1 MEGDTSKKIHSKY
14 DLKGSSL
21 GRSAKE
27 GEKVLKDNDLDVKY
41 GKIHLASQKAAFIEV
56 NYLFISRR
64 CCVVSS
70 YIHIFML
77 NICARNSNTHALAL

>member
-1 MEGDTSKKIHSKY
+1 MCISVEGDTTKKIHSKY

-41 GKIHLASQKAAFIEV
+41 GKIHLASQKAAFIAV
-56 NYLFISRR
+56 RCGVSRSQR
-64 CCVVSS
+64 P
-70 YIHIFML
+70 
-77 NICARNSNTHALAL
+77 

>member
-1 MEGDTSKKIHSKY
+1 MEGDTNKKIHSKY

-56 NYLFISRR
+56 RIPLDTGGGKPGERWWWRSLLAYISTAPL
-64 CCVVSS
+64 
-70 YIHIFML
+70 M
-77 NICARNSNTHALAL
+77 RN